1 MEDSVHRGRIPIE
14 KLKDLPEHALLPENQ
29 QRFLEAY
36 LDNNYDAKAAVKAAY
51 PLAKKPE
58 SIRVMASRLLN
69 SPGIVML
76 LHLHYGDDPKLS
88 FCQMLAKMILRGRIS
103 KEQAEMMKLLA
114 DVHEFRQ
121 PWTPRYEK
129 QIVEQLNR
137 DGMANNRQAVKRRVQ
152 RAAKTAAVKKAAED
166 LPAENLLGEFKN
178 L

>member
-1 MEDSVHRGRIPIE
+1 MRIPIE
-14 KLKDLPEHALLPENQ
+14 KLKELPEHALLPENQ

-36 LDNNYDAKAAVKAAY
+36 LANNYDARAAVKASY

-129 QIVEQLNR
+129 QIK

-152 RAAKTAAVKKAAED
+152 RAAKTAAVKKAADD
-166 LPAENLLGEFKN
+166 LPAENLLGDFKN